1 MTSSTKAVGRL
12 AGFVYLVVA
21 VTGAFNLLYVPS
33 QLIVMSDPA
42 ATLSNLTASATLFK
56 LGIVSGMVSNIAFLA
71 LPIILYQ
78 LLEPF
83 GRIWSA
89 LMVTFATVSVAIFF
103 INIQHHLAIVSLL
116 NGGSSVGD
124 VAANQLAAQV
134 MQHLKT
140 HQLGG
145 SINAIFWGL
154 WLLPLGYLVL
164 KSGVMPRF
172 LGLLLLLGCA
182 GYLVNFFIPL
192 FFAHYEKT
200 RLPSYV
206 VMPGGFGEIGTCLW
220 LLIKGA
226 NEKPTGT
233 WL

>member
-89 LMVTFATVSVAIFF
+89 LMVTFATVSVAIFL
-103 INIQHHLAIVSLL
+103 NNNQH
-116 NGGSSVGD
+116 
-124 VAANQLAAQV
+124 
-134 MQHLKT
+134 QH
-140 HQLGG
+140 
-145 SINAIFWGL
+145 
-154 WLLPLGYLVL
+154 
-164 KSGVMPRF
+164 
-172 LGLLLLLGCA
+172 
-182 GYLVNFFIPL
+182 
-192 FFAHYEKT
+192 
-200 RLPSYV
+200 
-206 VMPGGFGEIGTCLW
+206 
-220 LLIKGA
+220 
-226 NEKPTGT
+226 
-233 WL
+233 